1 VLRPILLFAT
11 LFSFLPAQAGV
22 WLQGGIGGI
31 FVTERT
37 SNGSEISRTH
47 LLTDYSAGY
56 TFAQGFFVGGQL
68 LDARNSASGR
78 SARAWGP
85 KGGLLIDGFELTAA
99 YLLSVKDDSTGFERS
114 GRGLSA
120 QIGYNWS
127 VAGPVLVGAYFQY
140 FSANLDEENGLTLNP
155 RAQVSTFAPL
165 LKATLHF

>member
-1 VLRPILLFAT
+1 MLRSILLFAALLST
-11 LFSFLPAQAGV
+11 LPAQAGV
-22 WLQGGIGGI
+22 WLQAGIGGI
-31 FVTERT
+31 FVTERA
-37 SNGSEISRTH
+37 SNGSELSRTH

-56 TFAQGFFVGGQL
+56 TFVQGFFIGGQL

-78 SARAWGP
+78 SSRAWGP

-99 YLLSVKDDSTGFERS
+99 YLLSVKDESVDFERS

-120 QIGYNWS
+120 QIGYNWGI
-127 VAGPVLVGAYFQY
+127 AGPLLVGVYFQY
-140 FSANLDEENGLTLNP
+140 FSANLDEENGVALNP